1 MNVPLGKRG
10 ENQCLLARMVTPC
23 QGERLSSES
32 RVPLINRTRGRAAT
46 ARVAEGS
53 STSAM
58 LVVRTA
64 RPLILTDVRVVTVAS
79 TSNPC
84 SSKSRHQATGEWKDR
99 RHLGAGIS

>member
-32 RVPLINRTRGRAAT
+32 RVPLTKRTRGRAAT

-64 RPLILTDVRVVTVAS
+64 RPLILTVTVAS